1 MEYFFLHPLILLVQM
16 IIGGMSVSGY
26 IRAAPG
32 LGLRNFVSPDG
43 VANLVSIG
51 MP

>member
-1 MEYFFLHPLILLVQM
+1 MFFSASLSSFSVT
-16 IIGGMSVSGY
+16 IIGGISVSGY

-32 LGLRNFVSPDG
+32 LGRRNFVSPVG

-51 MP
+51 IP